1 MADPITV
8 KITNLNSP
16 IATVKVSNKVGDSAV
31 TSVAGRVGDILLT
44 QADVAG
50 LENVNNTSDLDKPV
64 STATQAAI
72 DNIDL
77 SGYALVDHQHLLADI
92 TNAGTAAAA
101 DTGDFATASHTHLLG
116 DITDAGTAAGSDIS
130 DFAPFVH
137 THEMADITD
146 LADGAI
152 SLTNKTLTD
161 TSNVIHADQLH
172 YKVKADENILK
183 GQPVK
188 YDSFNVGQ
196 NAINVSL
203 ADHMLDVSI
212 GLAEEDISQGSFG
225 NIITAGVLDHVD
237 TTDFNEGEILYVNG
251 QGLLTGVEPT
261 SGFAQPIALCLKS
274 QQNNGALQVLA
285 DYPKQPST
293 DVRNDSNVSGANV
306 TEALNNLSSSLTGA
320 YATAEQGALADSAVQ
335 PEDINTLT
343 GLNSIVA
350 DATLLSS
357 SQISSAYQPL
367 SSVLTN
373 TTASFTTSDESK
385 LDSVASGAEV
395 NVNADWN
402 SVGGDSEILNKP
414 AFGDITGSNIS
425 DFAQS
430 SHTHTVSDIT
440 DLDTGSF
447 STSGH
452 THVVSDI
459 TDAGTMISAET
470 GDYQLSSQKGIA
482 GGYAGL
488 DGGGKVP
495 SAQLPSYVDDVL
507 EYPSLANFPN
517 PGEFGKLYVA
527 LDTNKIYRWSGSTYI
542 EVSNGSTAPLV
553 TSVNTF
559 IGDVVLD
566 PDDLDD
572 SSTTNKFVDQS
583 QIDKLSSVASGA
595 EVNVNSDWNSVGGDS
610 EILNKPLFGDITG
623 SDIADFAAINHSHT
637 TSDISDIGTI
647 STFNSGDYSLSGHT
661 HSTSDIVGLG
671 TIATYD
677 SGDYAQFSHDHL
689 LEDVIDAGTSA
700 SYDVS
705 TIGDAGL
712 TQVVLGSDS
721 RLSNARTPTLHT
733 HLVSQIIDLDTGVFA
748 LTGHT
753 HALSDLE
760 QGGATHGQ
768 AVVWNSGSGSFVPSD
783 VSAGSLSASDIT
795 NDSAVTGATVK
806 DALDAIESGGIG
818 GGSSEVVETSIYID
832 AAAFLAKDGEA
843 DASSGADNGTE
854 NSVDWYNVATAET
867 LYAKVAMPPQW
878 DGGVVDAEV
887 FWTIDGGTV
896 GENVKWEVAA
906 QAGGNDDAWDI
917 AFPAPTATLD
927 DPIIA
932 NGDIHKITAESI
944 TVGGTPQDGD
954 ILHLELAR
962 ATAGATAASQDAR
975 LLGVRLI
982 YSNSLLQNWYS
993 WKLGNE
999 TADASTGIKVTWY
1012 APADGK
1018 IHGVAAGCAT
1028 ATSGS
1033 ALVLDVH
1040 KNGTTIF
1047 NTKITIDVTES
1058 TTVTAATPAVLTND
1072 PTSFSAGDKFE
1083 FEIDSTT
1090 AGGAGLHGDLLISW
1104 N

>member
-116 DITDAGTAAGSDIS
+116 DITDAGTAAGSDIG

-306 TEALNNLSSSLTGA
+306 TEALNNLSSSLTGS
-320 YATAEQGALADSAVQ
+320 YATEEQGILADSAVQ

-357 SQISSAYQPL
+357 GQISSAYQPL

-373 TTASFTTSDESK
+373 TTASFTTADELK
-385 LDSVASGAEV
+385 LD
-395 NVNADWN
+395 
-402 SVGGDSEILNKP
+402 
-414 AFGDITGSNIS
+414 
-425 DFAQS
+425 
-430 SHTHTVSDIT
+430 
-440 DLDTGSF
+440 
-447 STSGH
+447 
-452 THVVSDI
+452 
-459 TDAGTMISAET
+459 
-470 GDYQLSSQKGIA
+470 
-482 GGYAGL
+482 
-488 DGGGKVP
+488 
-495 SAQLPSYVDDVL
+495 
-507 EYPSLANFPN
+507 
-517 PGEFGKLYVA
+517 
-527 LDTNKIYRWSGSTYI
+527 
-542 EVSNGSTAPLV
+542 
-553 TSVNTF
+553 
-559 IGDVVLD
+559 
-566 PDDLDD
+566 
-572 SSTTNKFVDQS
+572 
-583 QIDKLSSVASGA
+583 SVASGA
-595 EVNVNSDWNSVGGDS
+595 EVNVNSDWNSVVGDSQILNKPTLGTAALADSTGFATASQGLLADSSLQSGDNISLLANNAGYITGIDSPVLSVNSYTGAVVLGADDIDDSTTSNKFISSTELSKLSGIENNAQANVNADWSSVGGDS
-610 EILNKPLFGDITG
+610 EILNKPSIGSIAQFG
-623 SDIADFAAINHSHT
+623 
-637 TSDISDIGTI
+637 
-647 STFNSGDYSLSGHT
+647 SGDYSQTGHTHTVSEITDLNTGSFSVTGHQHVFSDISGLGSAATQESSYFALNGHT
-661 HSTSDIVGLG
+661 HSLSQLNG
-671 TIATYD
+671 
-677 SGDYAQFSHDHL
+677 F
-689 LEDVIDAGTSA
+689 GTSA
-700 SYDVS
+700 ALDVAS
-705 TIGDAGL
+705 VGDAAEDEVVLGNDTRLDLEDELGSSAYFDINAGGDAGL
-712 TQVVLGSDS
+712 TQVVLGNDTRLTDS
-721 RLSNARTPTLHT
+721 RTPT
-733 HLVSQIIDLDTGVFA
+733 S
-748 LTGHT
+748 HT

-832 AAAFLAKDGEA
+832 AAAFLAKDGGA

-1018 IHGVAAGCAT
+1018 IHGVAAGCVT